1 MDHLVCKPMN
11 QSPLHFEMKKVFP
24 QCWKPERLTYQ
35 KKKMKT
41 ENQDSE
47 REKSASN
54 QIIKEN

>member
-1 MDHLVCKPMN
+1 MN
-11 QSPLHFEMKKVFP
+11 QNPLHFEMKKVFP
-24 QCWKPERLTYQ
+24 QRWKPERLTYQ
-35 KKKMKT
+35 KKKKIKR